1 MSSRKRK
8 SDVYQF
14 EDEDSSPIKK
24 ISKLRT
30 PVRRFRDSEALRL
43 CTMSSD
49 EEAGD
54 ELVDESTDDENEME
68 EDDRIVEVDLDPD
81 ESDVG
86 EEEDGDEVVEDTEDE
101 EEEEGDAE
109 EEEIVPETDFESDG
123 EAPEGDGD
131 GEEGTD
137 GEAPEGGGDAE
148 PREAESDV
156 EDADNFLVRNRD
168 SDSDNEDDAEITF
181 QPQVR
186 RVGRLRGPNNER
198 LFCDAGNRVG
208 TNYPVRKEHCD
219 LDKEGTYAADIAL
232 GWTRPDI
239 DPGRPDPP
247 HEFKG
252 TPGFYKD
259 IPEDEKEDPAFWF
272 REMFDESMF
281 QVMADM
287 ANVHQAR
294 RRRRKQAG
302 KISNYFT
309 SLFTYVQGVG
319 GSSKNPRASDTLV
332 KCPYKDAHQVETA
345 RLRCVTN

>member
-1 MSSRKRK
+1 MGRLAQIGDTITTVEPLKC
-8 SDVYQF
+8 DTPYQ
-14 EDEDSSPIKK
+14 S
-24 ISKLRT
+24 
-30 PVRRFRDSEALRL
+30 
-43 CTMSSD
+43 
-49 EEAGD
+49 AGD
-54 ELVDESTDDENEME
+54 RLRVT
-68 EDDRIVEVDLDPD
+68 L
-81 ESDVG
+81 
-86 EEEDGDEVVEDTEDE
+86 
-101 EEEEGDAE
+101 
-109 EEEIVPETDFESDG
+109 ETQEAVNQANDFIISG
-123 EAPEGDGD
+123 RWKV
-131 GEEGTD
+131 EEGTD

-148 PREAESDV
+148 PQEAESDV

-302 KISNYFT
+302 KISSS